1 MELERAAEARR
12 AVVASSTKSVN
23 HSCTCNSTLLILA
36 QTFSDEIGMNSSV
49 FTLNFARQVGLVSP
63 SDPPA
68 LVVFSWVVGERI
80 QDKVD
85 LTGQR

>member
-1 MELERAAEARR
+1 M
-12 AVVASSTKSVN
+12 
-23 HSCTCNSTLLILA
+23 A
-36 QTFSDEIGMNSSV
+36 QTFSDETSSSV
-49 FTLNFARQVGLVSP
+49 FTLNFAPQVELVSP